1 MPANRVIASKRVI
14 SDEQVCNMQG
24 GRFEMGWVDI
34 AIRFVGFRLSCSMRN
49 VTRRCWRADFSGHAL
64 NNTAASS
71 TTTPATA
78 ITINEE
84 LRSLIDPLAEI
95 EYAALERSL
104 RLEGCRD
111 ALVLWNDILIDGHN
125 RYAICRK
132 LDIPFKTIQNT
143 TFNSIEDVQLWV
155 IENNLARRS
164 VSDFQRGVLALRK
177 KEIVAVRM
185 AQRAGEPD
193 KADAAGDAQED
204 AGPPWST
211 REDVAKAARVSS
223 NTISQIERIQRAATP
238 QLVEAVRTGT
248 ISINAAANVA
258 SLPEDQQRAAVA
270 GGRKELQQAAKQV
283 RDQKSAAR
291 PKREVLADADVEA
304 AGDDLAKLR
313 AQIGALKDRV
323 ASLTTENTVLK
334 QRIGRLD
341 GSITD

>member
-1 MPANRVIASKRVI
+1 
-14 SDEQVCNMQG
+14 
-24 GRFEMGWVDI
+24 
-34 AIRFVGFRLSCSMRN
+34 
-49 VTRRCWRADFSGHAL
+49 
-64 NNTAASS
+64 
-71 TTTPATA
+71 
-78 ITINEE
+78 
-84 LRSLIDPLAEI
+84 
-95 EYAALERSL
+95 
-104 RLEGCRD
+104 
-111 ALVLWNDILIDGHN
+111 
-125 RYAICRK
+125 
-132 LDIPFKTIQNT
+132 
-143 TFNSIEDVQLWV
+143 V

-177 KEIVAVRM
+177 KDIVAARS

-193 KADAAGDAQED
+193 KAGDAPAPD
-204 AGPPWST
+204 GPPWNT

-238 QLVEAVRTGT
+238 QLVDAVRAGT

-283 RDQKSAAR
+283 REQKAAGR

-341 GSITD
+341 GSLTE

>member
-1 MPANRVIASKRVI
+1 MN
-14 SDEQVCNMQG
+14 
-24 GRFEMGWVDI
+24 
-34 AIRFVGFRLSCSMRN
+34 
-49 VTRRCWRADFSGHAL
+49 
-64 NNTAASS
+64 
-71 TTTPATA
+71 

-84 LRSLIDPLAEI
+84 LRSFIDPLTEI

-132 LDIPFKTIQNT
+132 LDIPFKTVQNT
-143 TFNSIEDVQLWV
+143 TFTSIEDVQLWV

-177 KEIVAVRM
+177 KDIVAARS

-193 KADAAGDAQED
+193 KAGEDAAPE
-204 AGPPWST
+204 GPPWST

-238 QLVEAVRTGT
+238 QLVEAIRAGT

-258 SLPEDQQRAAVA
+258 SLPEEQQRAAVA

-283 RDQKSAAR
+283 REQKAAGR
-291 PKREVLADADVEA
+291 PKRDVLADADVEA

-341 GSITD
+341 GSLTE

>member
-1 MPANRVIASKRVI
+1 M
-14 SDEQVCNMQG
+14 
-24 GRFEMGWVDI
+24 
-34 AIRFVGFRLSCSMRN
+34 
-49 VTRRCWRADFSGHAL
+49 
-64 NNTAASS
+64 NTANIS
-71 TTTPATA
+71 
-78 ITINEE
+78 INEE
-84 LRSLIDPLAEI
+84 LRSFIDPLADI

-111 ALVLWNDILIDGHN
+111 ALVLWNDLLIDGHN
-125 RYAICRK
+125 RYAICQK
-132 LDIPFKTIQNT
+132 LGIPFKTVQNT
-143 TFNSIEDVQLWV
+143 SFSSIEDVQLWV

-164 VSDFQRGVLALRK
+164 VSDYQRGVLALRK
-177 KEIVAVRM
+177 KDIVAARS

-193 KADAAGDAQED
+193 RVDDGASTEP
-204 AGPPWST
+204 GPPWST

-238 QLVEAVRTGT
+238 QLVEAVRAGT

-258 SLPEDQQRAAVA
+258 SLPEAQQRAAVA

-283 RDQKSAAR
+283 RALKQAGR
-291 PKREVLADADVEA
+291 PKRDVLADADVAA

-341 GSITD
+341 GSAPD

>member
-1 MPANRVIASKRVI
+1 VN
-14 SDEQVCNMQG
+14 
-24 GRFEMGWVDI
+24 
-34 AIRFVGFRLSCSMRN
+34 
-49 VTRRCWRADFSGHAL
+49 
-64 NNTAASS
+64 
-71 TTTPATA
+71 

-84 LRSLIDPLAEI
+84 LRSFIDPLTEI

-132 LDIPFKTIQNT
+132 LDIPFKTVQNT
-143 TFNSIEDVQLWV
+143 TFTSIEDVQLWV

-177 KEIVAVRM
+177 KDIVAARS

-193 KADAAGDAQED
+193 KAGDEAAPE
-204 AGPPWST
+204 GPPWST

-238 QLVEAVRTGT
+238 QLVEAIRAGT

-258 SLPEDQQRAAVA
+258 SLPEEQQRAAVA

-283 RDQKSAAR
+283 REQKAAGR
-291 PKREVLADADVEA
+291 SKRDVLADADVEA

-341 GSITD
+341 GSLTE

>member
-1 MPANRVIASKRVI
+1 M
-14 SDEQVCNMQG
+14 
-24 GRFEMGWVDI
+24 
-34 AIRFVGFRLSCSMRN
+34 
-49 VTRRCWRADFSGHAL
+49 
-64 NNTAASS
+64 NNAAASHP
-71 TTTPATA
+71 TT

-84 LRSLIDPLAEI
+84 LRSLIDPLADI

-143 TFNSIEDVQLWV
+143 AFNSIEDVQLWV

-177 KEIVAVRM
+177 KEIVAARL

-193 KADAAGDAQED
+193 KTDQTGAAEQD
-204 AGPPWST
+204 AGPPWNT
-211 REDVAKAARVSS
+211 RDDVAKAARVSS

-238 QLVEAVRTGT
+238 QLVEAVRTGA

-258 SLPEDQQRAAVA
+258 SLPEDEQRAAVA
-270 GGRKELQQAAKQV
+270 GGRKQLQQAAKQV
-283 RDQKSAAR
+283 RDQKAAAR
-291 PKREVLADADVEA
+291 PKRDVLADADVEA